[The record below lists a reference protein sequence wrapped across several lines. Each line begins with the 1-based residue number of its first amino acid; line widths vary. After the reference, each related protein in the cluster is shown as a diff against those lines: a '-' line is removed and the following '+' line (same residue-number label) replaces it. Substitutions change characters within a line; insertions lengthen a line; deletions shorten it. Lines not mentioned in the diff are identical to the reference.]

1 MLRIHAT
8 WLPASDR
15 SELFLWGE
23 MDEADEVEDEP
34 DPAHVREHPA
44 GVAARAL
51 RSLLRDVG
59 DGLLY
64 ECSDESAIE
73 MLWPTEHGIP
83 LPSLSVSAAP
93 ANVGS
98 HSSGNELPEP
108 ASGSAPRTG
117 AWRLD
122 PWRIEGLAVPPVDA
136 LRLLHA
142 LDQHDLPKEL
152 SASPT
157 LLYWQRAA
165 WFAISLLQRGRV
177 VPTLIEDAR
186 PGRRGMRALWKPVLT
201 AEADRTC
208 FLRMVELLPPACRAA
223 RVTRHQAERPRHAL
237 SSRALLQN
245 FLDTAIDATIRTAL
259 AETGFP
265 ERGRGRGRS
274 ALPGGPV
281 TSWLRALAWIEDRM
295 DLGTQSVE
303 DFAIELRL
311 WNRSA
316 VDAEAG
322 SVHLRLDLEVPETDD
337 PAVEWTLSFSLAPS
351 DEPATHIP
359 ASAVWEHPGEVLR
372 WGTRQVPHAQERL
385 LLELARASTVV
396 PAIGR
401 ALEETAPTEAKLTLV
416 EAYELLSEGAP
427 QLEGLG
433 IAFQAPQWWAS
444 RPERPRYHLY
454 LRPHEGEPT
463 EVEPRFQDME
473 ATPTSG
479 TLLSY
484 DWKIALGDTHLT
496 PEEFHALAQA
506 QRPLVRIEGKW
517 LEIRPEDAEIL
528 GRVMRDR
535 KAHPQISLPEALR
548 LGLGGLSGRAII
560 PRPEVH
566 ADGWIAHLLDHLSGH
581 AEPAPILPGKGFVG
595 TLRPYQERGV
605 GWLDY
610 LERYGLGGCLADDMG
625 LGKTVQLIALLVHE
639 REVARER
646 FRERAARAHEE
657 NGASEEVEPTSLVGP
672 TLVLAPMSVVG
683 NWQRELQRFSPE
695 LRVLV
700 HHGLTRIK
708 DGSFAQEI
716 GAYDVVISTYALARR
731 DHERL
736 REVLWHRIVLDEAQN
751 IKNPGTQQSR
761 AVRSLASRH
770 RVALTGTPLENQL
783 SELWSILDFL
793 NPGYLGSL
801 GEFRRRFARP
811 IEKEGNDERRQLL
824 GSLTRPLLLRR
835 VKTDPE
841 VIRDLPD
848 KLEMRIYCNLT
859 QEQAALYQVVVEE
872 MLGRI
877 DRSEGIERRG
887 LVLTALTRLKQ
898 ICNHPSHY
906 AGDGGVIEGRSGK
919 VERLAEMLEEV
930 LAVGDRALCFTQF
943 TEMGSILERHLK
955 ERLGVPVLFLHGGTP
970 QADRDR
976 MVEEFQTEKGPPI
989 FLLSVRAGGTGLNLT
1004 AANHVF
1010 HFDRWWN
1017 PAVEDQASDR
1027 AFRIGQKRNVQVH
1040 KFVCVG
1046 TLEERIDRIIEEKRN
1061 LADVILRSG
1070 ESWLAE
1076 LSTDQ
1081 LRAMLTLS
1089 RDAVSEA

>member
-1 MLRIHAT
+1 
-8 WLPASDR
+8 
-15 SELFLWGE
+15 
-23 MDEADEVEDEP
+23 MDEADELDDES
-34 DPAHVREHPA
+34 DPTHVREHPA
-44 GVAARAL
+44 VVPARAL
-51 RSLLRDVG
+51 RSLLRNVG

-64 ECSDESAIE
+64 ECADESTIE

-83 LPSLSVSAAP
+83 LPSAAVSADASARVATP
-93 ANVGS
+93 VPGGSLAEEVGIS
-98 HSSGNELPEP
+98 P
-108 ASGSAPRTG
+108 ASRNGA

-122 PWRIEGLAVPPVDA
+122 PWRLEGLATPSVDA

-142 LDQHDLPKEL
+142 LDQHELPAGL
-152 SASPT
+152 QAAPT

-165 WFAISLLQRGRV
+165 WFALSLLQRGRV

-201 AEADRTC
+201 AELDRTC
-208 FLRMVELLPPACRAA
+208 FLKMVDLLPPACRAA
-223 RVTRHQAERPRHAL
+223 RVIRHEAERPRHAR
-237 SSRALLQN
+237 SSRALLQG
-245 FLDTAIDATIRTAL
+245 FLDTTIDATIRTAL

-265 ERGRGRGRS
+265 ERGRGRSRS
-274 ALPGGPV
+274 TLPGGPV
-281 TSWLRALAWIEDRM
+281 TSWLRALAWIEDRLDM
-295 DLGTQSVE
+295 GTQSVE

-311 WNRSA
+311 WNRGV

-322 SVHLRLDLEVPETDD
+322 SVHLRLDLDVPDTDD
-337 PAVEWTLSFSLAPS
+337 PAVEWTLSYSISPS
-351 DEPATHIP
+351 DEPTTSIP
-359 ASAVWEHPGEVLR
+359 ASTVWSQPAEVLR
-372 WGTRQVPHAQERL
+372 WGNRQVPHAQERL

-401 ALEETAPTEAKLTLV
+401 SLEETAPVEAKLTLV
-416 EAYELLSEGAP
+416 EAYSLISEGAP
-427 QLEGLG
+427 QLEALG
-433 IAFQAPQWWAS
+433 ISFQTPEWWRA

-454 LRPHEGEPT
+454 LRPHVGEPT
-463 EVEPRFQDME
+463 EVEPRFQDAE
-473 ATPTSG
+473 ATPSSG

-484 DWKIALGDTHLT
+484 DWKIALGDVHLS

-506 QRPLVRIEGKW
+506 QRPLVRIEGNW
-517 LEIRPEDAEIL
+517 VELRPEDAEIL
-528 GRVMRDR
+528 GRIMRDR

-548 LGLGGLSGRAII
+548 LGLGGLAGRII
-560 PRPEVH
+560 VPRPEVH
-566 ADGWIAHLLDHLSGH
+566 ADGWIAHLLDHLSGQS
-581 AEPAPILPGKGFVG
+581 EPAPILPGEGFVG

-610 LERYGLGGCLADDMG
+610 LERFGLGGCLADDMG

-639 REVARER
+639 REVAQER
-646 FRERAARAHEE
+646 FQQQSAH
-657 NGASEEVEPTSLVGP
+657 PLVGP
-672 TLVLAPMSVVG
+672 TLVLSPMSVVG
-683 NWQRELQRFSPE
+683 NWQRELQRFSPN

-708 DGSFAQEI
+708 DGSFAQEVA
-716 GAYDVVISTYALARR
+716 AYDVIISTYALARR

-801 GEFRRRFARP
+801 GDFRRRFARP
-811 IEKEGNDERRQLL
+811 IEKEGSDERRQLL

-835 VKTDPE
+835 LKTDPD
-841 VIRDLPD
+841 VIRDLPE

-859 QEQAALYQVVVEE
+859 QEQAALYQVVVDE

-906 AGDGGVIEGRSGK
+906 AGDGGVVQGRSGK

-930 LAVGDRALCFTQF
+930 LSVGDRALCFTQF

-955 ERLGVPVLFLHGGTP
+955 ERLGVEVLFLHGGTP
-970 QADRDR
+970 QAERDR
-976 MVEEFQTEKGPPI
+976 MVEEFQSEKGAPI

-1089 RDAVSEA
+1089 RDAVSEG